1 MKKNILV
8 LGANSE
14 FAESFIELTNNTSHE
29 VFGIS
34 REKVQNLSKQNQIV
48 VSNYLDN
55 MNEIINFI
63 KKINNPY
70 IIFFNGFLRENRPES
85 FPSELEIEQTVEIN
99 YLIPL
104 HMTQRL
110 KEVDIVDKFIYI
122 STMASIKPRFK
133 NYVYGLSKKSLEE
146 SVKNIESI
154 EYLIVRYGQIDTNMS
169 KNHSKAPFS
178 LNKIQASK
186 ILLKLIDSRGLKHAN
201 TKLLLVSILIKIL
214 PLKLLNYIENRR

>member
-1 MKKNILV
+1 
-8 LGANSE
+8 
-14 FAESFIELTNNTSHE
+14 
-29 VFGIS
+29 
-34 REKVQNLSKQNQIV
+34 
-48 VSNYLDN
+48 
-55 MNEIINFI
+55 
-63 KKINNPY
+63 
-70 IIFFNGFLRENRPES
+70 
-85 FPSELEIEQTVEIN
+85 
-99 YLIPL
+99 
-104 HMTQRL
+104 MTQKL

-201 TKLLLVSILIKIL
+201 NKLLLVSILIKIL